1 MPSEVNDCVTMR
13 GETLVL
19 VLVLELLVMRLQL
32 ETIQEASERGRPA
45 RMPLLVEA
53 CYSQV
58 CDQQNWRR
66 VHYRI

>member
-19 VLVLELLVMRLQL
+19 VLVLVVMRLQL

-53 CYSQV
+53 C
-58 CDQQNWRR
+58 
-66 VHYRI
+66 